1 MTNRDLFQK
10 IDRYAEV
17 IRTHRPLSEAEI
29 RELDAYYK
37 IGMTY
42 SSNALEG
49 NSLTLSETKVL
60 LEDGIT
66 VGGKPIRDCYEATG
80 HAKAYDYMLSI
91 ARSGDLAVTEDAIR
105 SCFTTA

>member
-49 NSLTLSETKVL
+49 NSLTLS
-60 LEDGIT
+60 
-66 VGGKPIRDCYEATG
+66 
-80 HAKAYDYMLSI
+80 
-91 ARSGDLAVTEDAIR
+91 
-105 SCFTTA
+105 